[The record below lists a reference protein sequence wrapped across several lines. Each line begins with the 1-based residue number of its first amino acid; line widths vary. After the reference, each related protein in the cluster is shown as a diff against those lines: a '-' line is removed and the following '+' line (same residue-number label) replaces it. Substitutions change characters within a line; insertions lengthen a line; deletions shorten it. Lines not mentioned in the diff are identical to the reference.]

1 MLLTVCLEAKRFM
14 ISQKNAPAETQS
26 QDRHLVARRCHMNG
40 NVLLEGICVACAMVG
55 GARVFKVDFTFSFLL
70 LFPVCLT
77 YLYIYFAEA
86 WFDVNK

>member
-1 MLLTVCLEAKRFM
+1 
-14 ISQKNAPAETQS
+14 
-26 QDRHLVARRCHMNG
+26 MNG
-40 NVLLEGICVACAMVG
+40 NVLLEGICVACVMVG

-77 YLYIYFAEA
+77 YLYIYIYFAEA

>member
-1 MLLTVCLEAKRFM
+1 
-14 ISQKNAPAETQS
+14 
-26 QDRHLVARRCHMNG
+26 MNG
-40 NVLLEGICVACAMVG
+40 NVLLEGICVACAIVG

>member
-1 MLLTVCLEAKRFM
+1 MLRVCKSL
-14 ISQKNAPAETQS
+14 
-26 QDRHLVARRCHMNG
+26 
-40 NVLLEGICVACAMVG
+40 CVMVG
-55 GARVFKVDFTFSFLL
+55 GARVFKVDFMFSFLL